1 MATISSPGVGTNGL
15 DVKSIISQLVALEK
29 KPLDTLKLQAAT
41 VNTKISA
48 FGQIKSLVSTLQ
60 DAAGRLTSVT
70 GWNGVSTTSSD
81 SKFVSATAV
90 GGTLPTTFS
99 VQVQSL
105 AKAQATASAAL
116 MPVGGA
122 LGAGT
127 LRLELGKWSVAPAS
141 FTPGSGLPV
150 DVSILAGDK
159 LSDVASK
166 INGANAGVSASVLTD
181 ASGERLL
188 LRSKSTGEKFG
199 FRLSVMESGDTD
211 PLSAG
216 NNDATGLSRLVNGST
231 VTQAAANAKAEVNGI
246 PVSSATNT
254 FASTISGVTFKL
266 EQVTTSPIEITV
278 AKDNSAVQSNI
289 DGFVKAYNAI
299 NQLLQDA
306 TKFDAATKSAGLLQG
321 DSTAVA
327 LQSALRSAVQSVT
340 SGGGSYQRLADI
352 GITQQLG
359 GDMVVDS
366 GKLNKA
372 LTDNA
377 EDVKN
382 LFRNTGGGSAD
393 GIAVQLKAVTASLL
407 GNDGFF
413 KSKDATLQLSLK
425 RNAQDQARVNDKVE
439 AFEKRITQRY
449 NALDTKLSSL
459 NGLNAYISQQ
469 VAAWNKSNG

>member
-15 DVKSIISQLVALEK
+15 DVKSIISQLVTLEK
-29 KPLDTLKLQAAT
+29 RPLDTLKLQAAT

-60 DAAGRLTSVT
+60 DTAGKLTSVT
-70 GWNGVSTTSSD
+70 GWNGVATTSSD

-99 VQVQSL
+99 VEVQSL

-116 MPVGGA
+116 LPVGGA
-122 LGAGT
+122 LGSGT

-141 FTPGSGLPV
+141 FTPGSGQPV
-150 DVSILAGDK
+150 DITISASDK

-166 INGANAGVSASVLTD
+166 INGANAGVTASVLSD

-188 LRSKSTGEKFG
+188 LRSKSTGEEFG
-199 FRLSVMESGDTD
+199 FRLSVMEDGDTD
-211 PLSAG
+211 PQSAG
-216 NNDATGLSRLVNGST
+216 NTDATGLSRLVNGAT
-231 VTQAAANAKAEVNGI
+231 VTQAAADAKATVNGI
-246 PVSSATNT
+246 AVSSATNT
-254 FASTISGVTFKL
+254 FASTISGVTFKA
-266 EQVTTSPIEITV
+266 EQVTTAPIDITV
-278 AKDNSAVQSNI
+278 SKDNSAIQSNI

-306 TKFDAATKSAGLLQG
+306 TKYDAATKSAGLLQG

-327 LQSALRSAVQSVT
+327 LQNSLRNAIQSVT
-340 SGGGSYQRLADI
+340 TGGGAFQRLADI

-359 GDMVVDS
+359 GDLAVDS
-366 GKLNKA
+366 SKLTKA
-372 LTDNA
+372 LSENPD
-377 EDVKN
+377 DVKN

-393 GIAVQLKAVTASLL
+393 GIAVQLKALTTNLL
-407 GNDGFF
+407 SNDGFF

-425 RNAQDQARVNDKVE
+425 RNSQDQTRVNEKVE

-449 NALDTKLSSL
+449 NALDTQLSSL

-469 VAAWNKSNG
+469 VTAWNKSTG

>member
-15 DVKSIISQLVALEK
+15 DVKSIISQLVTLEK
-29 KPLDTLKLQAAT
+29 RPLDTLKLQAAT

-60 DAAGRLTSVT
+60 DAAGKLTSVT
-70 GWNGVSTTSSD
+70 GWNGVATTSSD

-99 VQVQSL
+99 VEVQSL

-116 MPVGGA
+116 LPVGGA
-122 LGAGT
+122 LGSGT

-141 FTPGSGLPV
+141 FTPGSGQPV
-150 DVSILAGDK
+150 DITISASDK

-166 INGANAGVSASVLTD
+166 INGANAGVTASVLSD

-188 LRSKSTGEKFG
+188 LRSKSTGEEFG
-199 FRLSVMESGDTD
+199 FRLSVMEDGDTD
-211 PLSAG
+211 PQSAG
-216 NNDATGLSRLVNGST
+216 NTDATGLSRLVNGAT
-231 VTQAAANAKAEVNGI
+231 VTQAAADAKATVNGI
-246 PVSSATNT
+246 AVSSATNT
-254 FASTISGVTFKL
+254 FASTISGVTFKA
-266 EQVTTSPIEITV
+266 EQVTTAPIDITV
-278 AKDNSAVQSNI
+278 SKDNSAIQSNI

-306 TKFDAATKSAGLLQG
+306 TKYDAATKSAGLLQG

-327 LQSALRSAVQSVT
+327 LQNSLRNAIQSVT
-340 SGGGSYQRLADI
+340 TGGGAFQRLADI

-359 GDMVVDS
+359 GDLVVDS
-366 GKLNKA
+366 SKLTKA
-372 LTDNA
+372 LSENPD
-377 EDVKN
+377 DVKN
-382 LFRNTGGGSAD
+382 LFRNTGGGAAD
-393 GIAVQLKAVTASLL
+393 GIAVQLKALTTNLL
-407 GNDGFF
+407 SNDGFF

-425 RNAQDQARVNDKVE
+425 RNSQDQTRVNEKVE

-449 NALDTKLSSL
+449 NALDTQLSSL

-469 VAAWNKSNG
+469 VTAWNKSTG

>member
-15 DVKSIISQLVALEK
+15 DVKSIISQLVTLEK
-29 KPLDTLKLQAAT
+29 RPLDTLKLQAAT

-60 DAAGRLTSVT
+60 DAAGKLTSVT
-70 GWNGVSTTSSD
+70 GWNGVATTWSD

-99 VQVQSL
+99 VEVQSL

-116 MPVGGA
+116 LPVGGA
-122 LGAGT
+122 LGSGT

-141 FTPGSGLPV
+141 FTPGSGQPV
-150 DVSILAGDK
+150 DITISASDK

-166 INGANAGVSASVLTD
+166 INGANAGVTASVLSD

-188 LRSKSTGEKFG
+188 LRSKSTGEEFG
-199 FRLSVMESGDTD
+199 FRLSVMEDGDTD
-211 PLSAG
+211 PQSAG
-216 NNDATGLSRLVNGST
+216 NTDATGLSRLVNGAT
-231 VTQAAANAKAEVNGI
+231 VTQAAANAKATVNGI
-246 PVSSATNT
+246 AVSSATNT
-254 FASTISGVTFKL
+254 FASTISGVTFKA
-266 EQVTTSPIEITV
+266 EQVTTAPIDITV
-278 AKDNSAVQSNI
+278 SKDNSAIQSNI

-306 TKFDAATKSAGLLQG
+306 TKYDAATKSAGLLQG

-327 LQSALRSAVQSVT
+327 LQNSLRNAIQSVT
-340 SGGGSYQRLADI
+340 TGGGAFQRLADI

-359 GDMVVDS
+359 GDLVVDS
-366 GKLNKA
+366 SKLTKA
-372 LTDNA
+372 LSENPD
-377 EDVKN
+377 DVKN
-382 LFRNTGGGSAD
+382 LFRNTGGGAAD
-393 GIAVQLKAVTASLL
+393 GIAVQLKALTTNLL
-407 GNDGFF
+407 SNDGFF

-425 RNAQDQARVNDKVE
+425 RNSQDQTRVNEKVE

-449 NALDTKLSSL
+449 NALDAQLSSL

-469 VAAWNKSNG
+469 VTAWNKSTG